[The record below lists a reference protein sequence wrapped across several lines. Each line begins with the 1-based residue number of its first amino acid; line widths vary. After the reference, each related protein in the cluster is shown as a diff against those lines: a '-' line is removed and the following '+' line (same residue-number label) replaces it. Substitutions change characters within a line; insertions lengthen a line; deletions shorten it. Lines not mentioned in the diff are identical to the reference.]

1 MAETNVA
8 TAPSVAEETVEETSE
23 YDVMLLQCECY

>member
-1 MAETNVA
+1 MGET
-8 TAPSVAEETVEETSE
+8 TTVPEALDVVEDTSE

>member
-1 MAETNVA
+1 MSETTVA
-8 TAPSVAEETVEETSE
+8 PEAVAVVEDTSE

>member
-1 MAETNVA
+1 MSETT
-8 TAPSVAEETVEETSE
+8 TAHEVLDDVLEDTSE

>member
-1 MAETNVA
+1 MSETA
-8 TAPSVAEETVEETSE
+8 TTPEALDVIEDTSE

>member
-1 MAETNVA
+1 MSETMTSAEALDV
-8 TAPSVAEETVEETSE
+8 VEDTSE

>member
-1 MAETNVA
+1 MGETT
-8 TAPSVAEETVEETSE
+8 TAREALDVVEDTSE